1 MVSPYAVTRL
11 REIPP
16 PRNIPDQTN
25 PTPHGEHT
33 HTHTQEVYAN
43 PEYKVKLSQSR
54 RRDPEHNR
62 KISEAI
68 RKKWAEEGYKNK
80 TLSGIQSYQSQ
91 YQEAA

>member
-1 MVSPYAVTRL
+1 M
-11 REIPP
+11 
-16 PRNIPDQTN
+16 
-25 PTPHGEHT
+25 
-33 HTHTQEVYAN
+33 YAN

-68 RKKWAEEGYKNK
+68 RRKWAGDENYKNK

-91 YQEAA
+91 YAEATYVVSPRFFRFVRHNS